1 MRHGNKVNNL
11 SRKKGHRKALLSN
24 LASALIEH
32 KRIQTTLAK
41 AKALR
46 LYLEPLITK
55 SKDNTT
61 HSRRMVF
68 KYLQNK
74 SAVQELFDNVAGKI
88 ADRPGGYLRIIKIGA
103 RLGDASEM
111 ALIEFVDFNETY
123 VTDKKSKSTGMRKR
137 TRRGKSKTS
146 DTETAP
152 APEETAAPVAE
163 AAVETVVEDKI
174 EEAEVAEEQSDDENK
189 EETTA

>member
-123 VTDKKSKSTGMRKR
+123 VTDKKSKSTGKRKR
-137 TRRGKSKTS
+137 TRRGKSKTA